1 MVAPGPRPAWTSRR
15 CPCRCTGD
23 PRSLVPHPM
32 ADEPTP
38 IAQFRGP
45 DRRHVGRHGR
55 VRPYRP
61 SGLYRQ
67 ASPAPELQQAMDHL
81 RAQLLTDKGG
91 PDAVTTAERVLIDL
105 AVAAAIKSQRVE
117 AYLATLPCL
126 IDKRRR
132 RVWQVV
138 RDSTTLATHLATLLR
153 DLGLERRA
161 RSLDLMAEITRL
173 QAAARPA
180 PGEPAPAAQVVEA
193 DADS

>member
-1 MVAPGPRPAWTSRR
+1 
-15 CPCRCTGD
+15 
-23 PRSLVPHPM
+23 M

-38 IAQFRGP
+38 IAQGRGP

-55 VRPYRP
+55 VRAYRP

-67 ASPAPELQQAMDHL
+67 ASPAPEVQQAMDHL

-105 AVAAAIKSQRVE
+105 AVAAAIKAQRVE

-126 IDKRRR
+126 VDKRRR

-138 RDSTTLATHLATLLR
+138 RDSTTLAAHLATLLR

-161 RSLDLMAEITRL
+161 RALDLMSEITRL
-173 QAAARPA
+173 QAAARPSH
-180 PGEPAPAAQVVEA
+180 GEPAAAPQPVVP
-193 DADS
+193 DADR

>member
-1 MVAPGPRPAWTSRR
+1 
-15 CPCRCTGD
+15 
-23 PRSLVPHPM
+23 M

-38 IAQFRGP
+38 IAQGRGP

-67 ASPAPELQQAMDHL
+67 ANPAPELQQAMDHL

-91 PDAVTTAERVLIDL
+91 PEAVTTAERVLIDL
-105 AVAAAIKSQRVE
+105 VVAAAIKSQRVE

-126 IDKRRR
+126 VDKRRR

-161 RSLDLMAEITRL
+161 RSLDLMSEITRL
-173 QAAARPA
+173 QATARPA
-180 PGEPAPAAQVVEA
+180 HGEPAPALQPVQG